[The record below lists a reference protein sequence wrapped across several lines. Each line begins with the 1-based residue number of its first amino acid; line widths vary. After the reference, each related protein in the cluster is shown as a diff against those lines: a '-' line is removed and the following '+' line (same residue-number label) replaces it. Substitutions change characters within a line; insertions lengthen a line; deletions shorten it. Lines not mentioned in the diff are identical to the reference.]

1 MALNTDIIL
10 SASSQLLKAATA
22 AKLQPQEED
31 EVNGFAN
38 LVNTNR
44 RLSNLNQQ
52 DARKEY
58 LGLDENIQT
67 VLKQWNPDAQY
78 VKEPETGV
86 FGTVKEKVLKPVL
99 EKVVDYSELLNQPY
113 RTLRVKQQRGL
124 GWADSWRL
132 AEGGNALFDLE
143 RESKVDAFYT
153 PSVAKIAKQLS
164 TGKTIGEIAATL
176 QTPEDFAEFKA
187 MLENSDPEKSKL
199 FKEAIAD
206 YDTAKISLGRDIF
219 VKPLSVDPG
228 DFGANRKIF
237 NRLSGAA
244 DLATQIFFDPLTYI
258 PLAGQAY
265 KASALS
271 IVKIIEQDIKSG
283 ARLDSI
289 AKAFDNP
296 IYGGKV
302 RRFFDTAGP
311 QIKVYAE
318 AADDATKAQVLGN
331 VRRQFG
337 ENLSVE
343 TLEQFAKHQVF
354 DAESAKSFLVQ
365 ADEADLLLQGR
376 QVKTVPTLPTYTV
389 FQDIKFNLRNA
400 VNSVTGVSKK
410 TPLKTLD
417 GEEITSGTQLLNKFI
432 DAGLDSDK
440 ISAVENIVKQQYSK
454 FDRFKRLFDIAPG
467 RMNIKYEYLYDK
479 TGKMVKDLG
488 LQSASQIRALA
499 RTAGFDDAWSDDI
512 SLTWIKATPGE
523 RKKMYDGIV
532 LSLANGMG
540 LLSTP
545 GGKDVFNRAYSALTK
560 QRYSTNIP
568 LTKELLDTLD
578 PSMQKFLKDFAG
590 ATDEALAA
598 GQRFDIDPSLMG
610 GSNSKAVAEWQLSDG
625 LRVPPIHEWQ
635 QYSLSNKNFLFRSMG
650 EFFNGKIATGL
661 VNGWTALTLL
671 PRLGIRS
678 ILEESMVFG
687 LTAPLKVIRDTMLY
701 GYKATRQIRK
711 YTGGDTKFYDVN
723 GLGIPTR
730 LIEKLTK
737 SGLSPE
743 DKIKLKTAT
752 KDEIADMIVKAQ
764 LQGRIVFKKGKAAKQ
779 FASDIDDFIKYGLG
793 HKYWD
798 DIRQRT
804 SSAFGTD
811 PIRTSGSNVPGAV
824 AKAEGNT
831 VSFNVNYE
839 EATKGLIRG
848 GQYVDVQ
855 YGTDQFYLNVL
866 DLIIKTT
873 EFSELGRL
881 AIKNIEDSKL
891 AIDNMVKY
899 LDENPEIAMRFA
911 NAEGVQKIDNRVLA
925 GRAYLNARIPFQTAN
940 GGLNMDLVSKIRK
953 PSEKTKG
960 VFDLVLEQNPN
971 FNKRYFNKTKPN
983 NIALVKTDFLDTVKE
998 YDRTLPRYAQSGSQ
1012 ERIDKIAK
1020 DLEEG
1025 KGFTDP
1031 VFLEYTVDDAGN
1043 LRLLLGEGNHRLAAA
1058 KQAGVEYIPVQLVR
1072 IEDLERVK
1080 NLIGKSPIQ
1089 RDKSGYLLGGVDPQ
1103 DLLPE
1108 NVVLKGQSDFNISS
1122 NDLTIEDLRSY
1133 RPEDMPTKILG
1144 QSYVNA
1150 PRNIGGVMENFVK
1163 YGYEWMDK
1171 QISTLVREPFF
1182 LANLSAYRGQLR
1194 GVQARKKNEL
1204 LAKGLNENVAEA
1216 TSRQYAEV
1224 LAEELAAKRTLQFV
1238 DNPEVRTNLAWSMRN
1253 FARFYRAQ
1261 EDFYRRAYRTI
1272 FKNPQS
1278 IVRMRLATDA
1288 LDHSG
1293 FVFQNDEP
1301 TLMGAGGGER
1311 YFVFPADQILSQAI
1325 SPITKVLTGKDF
1337 AMPMPLEFTGKIKM
1351 LTPSLDPESSIP
1363 AFSGPLAGITFV
1375 ALERM
1380 LPNFMGPIKD
1390 NLLQTTLG
1398 SYAKDVS
1405 WTDVALPSN
1414 VKRAI
1419 AAFDQDDQNS
1429 QFASA
1434 ARKSLA
1440 YYAANGQG
1448 LKPDTLDANGELTIV
1463 SERQKYEFTRKVE
1476 ATAMN
1481 VVVTRFFLGMI
1492 SPVAPQVG
1500 FGGDIPRYLKETGN
1514 VNFKSEFNKLV
1525 NEIAATG
1532 TDDVYNKALQQWTKI
1547 NPGLLAYTVGETSA
1561 NKIATVK
1568 KTKDAAAWV
1577 KSNRDLVKQY
1587 PEGSAFFIPFSG
1599 EFGFDEYAFL
1609 KREGYIESLPI
1620 EDFIKRVSIAEDYA
1634 GYKELQ
1640 TRYDEQ
1646 IESAATPSMR
1656 AYYRGLWKQEKEEF
1670 LRNKPLLVED
1680 LQSFEGDQK
1689 TRNAL
1694 DDLRRMID
1702 EGSAPKTA
1710 LTGKYGKMIEVFDN
1724 AELSLSVL
1732 TGNTRFQRNQ
1742 KERIRKAAM
1751 AQIEDIAAGDPQ
1763 AESAVRVLFKRLIGV

>member
-1 MALNTDIIL
+1 MALDADIIL

-22 AKLQPQEED
+22 AKLQPQEEE
-31 EVNGFAN
+31 EVNGIAQ

-67 VLKQWNPDAQY
+67 VLKQWNPEATY
-78 VKEPETGV
+78 VKEPELGL
-86 FGTVKEKVLKPVL
+86 FGTVKEKVLKPTF

-124 GWADSWRL
+124 GWAESWRL

-143 RESKVDAFYT
+143 RESKVDDFYT
-153 PSVAKIAKQLS
+153 PSIAKIAKQLS
-164 TGKTIGEIAATL
+164 TGKSIGEIASTL
-176 QTPEDFAEFKA
+176 ETPEEFAEFKA

-206 YDTAKISLGRDIF
+206 YDTAKISFGRDIF
-219 VKPLSVDPG
+219 VKPLNVDPG
-228 DFGANRKIF
+228 EFGSNRKIF
-237 NRLSGAA
+237 NRLSGAV
-244 DLATQIFFDPLTYI
+244 DLATQIFFDPITYI
-258 PLAGQAY
+258 PFAGQAY
-265 KASALS
+265 KASTLS
-271 IVKIIEQDIKSG
+271 IIKIIETDIKSG
-283 ARLDSI
+283 ARFDSI

-296 IYGGKV
+296 VYGGKV
-302 RRFFDTAGP
+302 RRFFDAAGP
-311 QIKVYAE
+311 QIKLYE
-318 AADDATKAQVLGN
+318 ETIDDVVKGQVFGN
-331 VRRQFG
+331 LRRQFG
-337 ENLSVE
+337 SDLTPE
-343 TLEQFAKHQVF
+343 TIQQFAKHKVF

-365 ADEADLLLQGR
+365 ADEADLLVQGK
-376 QVKTVPTLPTYTV
+376 QVKTVPVLPTYTV
-389 FQDIKFNLRNA
+389 FQDMKYNLRNA
-400 VNSVTGVSKK
+400 VNSVTGVNKRA
-410 TPLKTLD
+410 PLKTLD

-432 DAGLDSDK
+432 EAGLDSNK

-454 FDRFKRLFDIAPG
+454 FDRFKRLFEIAPG
-467 RMNIKYEYLYDK
+467 RMSIQYEYAYDK
-479 TGKMVKDLG
+479 TGKMIKDRG
-488 LQSASQIRALA
+488 LQSVPQIRALV
-499 RTAGFDDAWSDDI
+499 RSAGFDDAWSDDI
-512 SLTWIKATPGE
+512 SSAWTRATPGE
-523 RKKMYDGIV
+523 RKKMYDGII

-540 LLSTP
+540 LLATP
-545 GGKDVFNRAYSALTK
+545 GGKEVFNKAYNALTK
-560 QRYSTNIP
+560 QKYSTNIP
-568 LTKELLDTLD
+568 LTKELLETLD
-578 PSMQKFLKDFAG
+578 PTLQKFLKDFAG

-610 GSNSKAVAEWQLSDG
+610 GSSSKAVAEWQLSDG

-635 QYSLSNKNFLFRSMG
+635 QHSLSNRNFLFRSMG
-650 EFFNGKIATGL
+650 GFFNGKISSGL
-661 VNGWTALTLL
+661 VSGWVALTLL

-687 LTAPLKVIRDTMLY
+687 LTAPLNVIKNTMLY
-701 GYKATRQIRK
+701 GYKSVREIRR
-711 YTGGDTKFYDVN
+711 YTGGDVKVYDVN

-730 LIEKLTK
+730 LIDKLTK
-737 SGLSPE
+737 SGLTPE

-752 KDEIADMIVKAQ
+752 KDEIADMIIKAQ
-764 LQGRIVFKKGKAAKQ
+764 LQGRIVKKGKAAKQ
-779 FASDIDDFIKYGLG
+779 FASDIEDFIKYGLG
-793 HKYWD
+793 HKHWD

-804 SSAFGTD
+804 SYAFGTD
-811 PIRTSGSNVPGAV
+811 PIGTTSKNVPGTV
-824 AKAEGNT
+824 AKADNNT
-831 VSFNVNYE
+831 VAFNVNYE

-848 GQYVDVQ
+848 GEYVNVQ
-855 YGTDQFYLNVL
+855 FGTDQFYLNIL

-873 EFSELGRL
+873 EFSELGRI

-899 LDENPEIAMRFA
+899 LDNNPEIAMRFA

-925 GRAYLNARIPFQTAN
+925 GRAYLNARIPFQTSN
-940 GGLNMDLVSKIRK
+940 GGLNIDLVSKVRK
-953 PSEKTKG
+953 ADG
-960 VFDLVLEQNPN
+960 
-971 FNKRYFNKTKPN
+971 
-983 NIALVKTDFLDTVKE
+983 TV
-998 YDRTLPRYAQSGSQ
+998 
-1012 ERIDKIAK
+1012 
-1020 DLEEG
+1020 
-1025 KGFTDP
+1025 
-1031 VFLEYTVDDAGN
+1031 
-1043 LRLLLGEGNHRLAAA
+1043 
-1058 KQAGVEYIPVQLVR
+1058 
-1072 IEDLERVK
+1072 
-1080 NLIGKSPIQ
+1080 
-1089 RDKSGYLLGGVDPQ
+1089 
-1103 DLLPE
+1103 
-1108 NVVLKGQSDFNISS
+1108 SS
-1122 NDLTIEDLRSY
+1122 NDLTMEDLRSY
-1133 RPEDMPTKILG
+1133 RPENMPTVILG
-1144 QSYVNA
+1144 QSYVDA
-1150 PRNIGGVMENFVK
+1150 PKNIGGVFENFTK
-1163 YGYEWMDK
+1163 YGYDWMDK

-1194 GVQARKKNEL
+1194 GVQARKKREL
-1204 LAKGLNENVAEA
+1204 IASGLNENVAEA

-1224 LAEELAAKRTLQFV
+1224 IAEELAAKRTLQYV

-1261 EDFYRRAYRTI
+1261 EDFYRRAYRTV

-1293 FVFQNDEP
+1293 FVFQNDES
-1301 TLMGAGGGER
+1301 TLFGAGGGER
-1311 YFVFPADQILSQAI
+1311 YFVFPTDQILSQAI
-1325 SPITKVLTGKDF
+1325 SPITKILTGKDL

-1351 LTPSLDPESSIP
+1351 LTPSLDPEAAIP
-1363 AFSGPLAGITFV
+1363 AFSGPLAGITFK
-1375 ALERM
+1375 ALEGL

-1414 VKRAI
+1414 VKRFMS
-1419 AAFDQDDQNS
+1419 AFDQDDQDS

-1434 ARKSLA
+1434 ARKSMA
-1440 YYAANGQG
+1440 YYAANNQG
-1448 LKPDTLDANGELTIV
+1448 LKPDTRDANGDLTII
-1463 SERQKYEFTRKVE
+1463 SEQQKYDFTRMVE

-1481 VVVTRFFLGMI
+1481 IVVARFFLGVF

-1500 FGGDIPRYLKETGN
+1500 FGGDIPRYLKESGN

-1547 NPGLLAYTVGETSA
+1547 NPGLLAYSVGETDA

-1577 KSNRDLVKQY
+1577 KDNRDIIKQY

-1599 EFGFDEYAFL
+1599 EFGFDEYQFL
-1609 KREGYIESLPI
+1609 KREGYIEALPI

-1640 TRYDEQ
+1640 KQYDDK
-1646 IESAATPSMR
+1646 IENAVSPSMR
-1656 AYYRGLWKQEKEEF
+1656 AYYRELWKKEKEQF
-1670 LRNKPLLVED
+1670 LQNKPLLVED

-1694 DDLRRMID
+1694 DDLRRIIG
-1702 EGSAPKTA
+1702 EGSAPKVE
-1710 LTGKYGKMIEVFDN
+1710 LTNKYKNMIEIFDN

-1742 KERIRKAAM
+1742 KERIRKGAM
-1751 AQIEDIAAGDPQ
+1751 SQIEDIAAGDPQ
-1763 AESAVRVLFKRLIGV
+1763 AEAAVRVLFKRLIGV

>member
-1 MALNTDIIL
+1 MALDADIIL

-22 AKLQPQEED
+22 AKLQPQEEE
-31 EVNGFAN
+31 EVNGIAQ

-67 VLKQWNPDAQY
+67 VLKQWNPEATY
-78 VKEPETGV
+78 VKEPELGL
-86 FGTVKEKVLKPVL
+86 FGTVKEKVLKPTF

-124 GWADSWRL
+124 GWAESWRL

-143 RESKVDAFYT
+143 RESKVDDFYT
-153 PSVAKIAKQLS
+153 PSIAKIAKQLS
-164 TGKTIGEIAATL
+164 TGKSIGEIASTL
-176 QTPEDFAEFKA
+176 ETPEEFAEFKA

-206 YDTAKISLGRDIF
+206 YDTAKISFGRDIF
-219 VKPLSVDPG
+219 VKPLNVDPG
-228 DFGANRKIF
+228 EFGSNRKIF
-237 NRLSGAA
+237 NRLSGAV
-244 DLATQIFFDPLTYI
+244 DLATQIFFDPITYI
-258 PLAGQAY
+258 PFAGQAY
-265 KASALS
+265 KASTLS
-271 IVKIIEQDIKSG
+271 IIKIIETDIKSG
-283 ARLDSI
+283 ARFDSI

-296 IYGGKV
+296 VYGGKV
-302 RRFFDTAGP
+302 RRFFDAAGP
-311 QIKVYAE
+311 QIKLYE
-318 AADDATKAQVLGN
+318 ETIDDVVKGQVFGN
-331 VRRQFG
+331 LRRQFG
-337 ENLSVE
+337 SDLTPE
-343 TLEQFAKHQVF
+343 TIQQFAKHKVF

-365 ADEADLLLQGR
+365 ADEADLLVQGK
-376 QVKTVPTLPTYTV
+376 QVKTVPVLPTYTV
-389 FQDIKFNLRNA
+389 FQDMKYNLRNA
-400 VNSVTGVSKK
+400 VNSVTGVNKRA
-410 TPLKTLD
+410 PLKTLD

-432 DAGLDSDK
+432 EAGLDSNK

-454 FDRFKRLFDIAPG
+454 FDRFKRLFEIAPG
-467 RMNIKYEYLYDK
+467 RMSIQYEYTYDK
-479 TGKMVKDLG
+479 TGKMIKDRG
-488 LQSASQIRALA
+488 LQSVPQIRALV
-499 RTAGFDDAWSDDI
+499 RSAGFDDAWSDDI
-512 SLTWIKATPGE
+512 SSAWTRATPGE
-523 RKKMYDGIV
+523 RKKMYDGII

-540 LLSTP
+540 LLATP
-545 GGKDVFNRAYSALTK
+545 GGKEVFNKAYNALTK
-560 QRYSTNIP
+560 QKYSTNIP
-568 LTKELLDTLD
+568 LTKELLETLD
-578 PSMQKFLKDFAG
+578 PTLQKFLKDFAG

-610 GSNSKAVAEWQLSDG
+610 GSSSKAVAEWQLSDG

-635 QYSLSNKNFLFRSMG
+635 QHSLSNRNFLFRSMG
-650 EFFNGKIATGL
+650 GFFNGKISSGL
-661 VNGWTALTLL
+661 VSGWVALTLL

-687 LTAPLKVIRDTMLY
+687 LTAPLNVIKNTMLY
-701 GYKATRQIRK
+701 GYKSVREIRR
-711 YTGGDTKFYDVN
+711 YTGGDVKVYDVN

-730 LIEKLTK
+730 LIDKLTK
-737 SGLSPE
+737 SGLTPE

-752 KDEIADMIVKAQ
+752 KDEIADMIIKAQ
-764 LQGRIVFKKGKAAKQ
+764 LQGRIVKKGKAAKQ
-779 FASDIDDFIKYGLG
+779 FASDIEDFIKYGLG
-793 HKYWD
+793 HKHWD

-804 SSAFGTD
+804 SYAFGTD
-811 PIRTSGSNVPGAV
+811 PIGTTSKNVPGTV
-824 AKAEGNT
+824 AKADNNT
-831 VSFNVNYE
+831 VAFNVNYE

-848 GQYVDVQ
+848 GEYVNVQ
-855 YGTDQFYLNVL
+855 FGTDQFYLNIL

-873 EFSELGRL
+873 EFSELGRI

-899 LDENPEIAMRFA
+899 LDNNPEIAMRFA

-925 GRAYLNARIPFQTAN
+925 GRAYLNARIPFQTSN
-940 GGLNMDLVSKIRK
+940 GGLNIDLVSKVRK
-953 PSEKTKG
+953 ADG
-960 VFDLVLEQNPN
+960 
-971 FNKRYFNKTKPN
+971 
-983 NIALVKTDFLDTVKE
+983 TV
-998 YDRTLPRYAQSGSQ
+998 
-1012 ERIDKIAK
+1012 
-1020 DLEEG
+1020 
-1025 KGFTDP
+1025 
-1031 VFLEYTVDDAGN
+1031 
-1043 LRLLLGEGNHRLAAA
+1043 
-1058 KQAGVEYIPVQLVR
+1058 
-1072 IEDLERVK
+1072 
-1080 NLIGKSPIQ
+1080 
-1089 RDKSGYLLGGVDPQ
+1089 
-1103 DLLPE
+1103 
-1108 NVVLKGQSDFNISS
+1108 SS
-1122 NDLTIEDLRSY
+1122 NDLTMEDLRSY
-1133 RPEDMPTKILG
+1133 RPENMPTVILG
-1144 QSYVNA
+1144 QSYVDA
-1150 PRNIGGVMENFVK
+1150 PKNIGGVFENFTK
-1163 YGYEWMDK
+1163 YGYDWMDK

-1194 GVQARKKNEL
+1194 GVQARKKREL
-1204 LAKGLNENVAEA
+1204 IASGLNENVAEA

-1224 LAEELAAKRTLQFV
+1224 IAEELAAKRTLQYV

-1261 EDFYRRAYRTI
+1261 EDFYRRAYRTV

-1293 FVFQNDEP
+1293 FVFQNDES
-1301 TLMGAGGGER
+1301 TLFGAGGGER

-1325 SPITKVLTGKDF
+1325 SPITKIITGKDL

-1351 LTPSLDPESSIP
+1351 LTPSLDPEAAIP
-1363 AFSGPLAGITFV
+1363 AFSGPLAGITFK
-1375 ALERM
+1375 ALEGF

-1414 VKRAI
+1414 VKRFMS
-1419 AAFDQDDQNS
+1419 AFDQDDQDS

-1434 ARKSLA
+1434 ARKSMA

-1448 LKPDTLDANGELTIV
+1448 LKPDTRDAEGNLTII
-1463 SERQKYEFTRKVE
+1463 SEQQKYDFTRMVE

-1481 VVVTRFFLGMI
+1481 IVVARFFLGVF

-1500 FGGDIPRYLKETGN
+1500 FGGDIPKYLKESSN

-1547 NPGLLAYTVGETSA
+1547 NPGLLAYSVGETDA

-1577 KSNRDLVKQY
+1577 KDNRDIIKQY

-1599 EFGFDEYAFL
+1599 EFGFDEYQFL
-1609 KREGYIESLPI
+1609 KREGYIEALPI

-1640 TRYDEQ
+1640 KQYDDK
-1646 IESAATPSMR
+1646 IENAVSPSMR
-1656 AYYRGLWKQEKEEF
+1656 AYYRELWKKEKEQF
-1670 LRNKPLLVED
+1670 LQNKPLLVED

-1694 DDLRRMID
+1694 DDLRRIIG
-1702 EGSAPKTA
+1702 EGSAPKVE
-1710 LTGKYGKMIEVFDN
+1710 LTSKYKNMIEIFDN

-1742 KERIRKAAM
+1742 KERIRKGAM
-1751 AQIEDIAAGDPQ
+1751 SQIEDIAAGDPQ
-1763 AESAVRVLFKRLIGV
+1763 AEAAVRVLFKRLIGV

>member
-1 MALNTDIIL
+1 MALDADIIL

-22 AKLQPQEED
+22 AKLQPQEEE
-31 EVNGFAN
+31 EVNGIAQ

-67 VLKQWNPDAQY
+67 VLKQWNPEATY
-78 VKEPETGV
+78 VKEPELGL
-86 FGTVKEKVLKPVL
+86 FGAVKEKVLKPTF

-124 GWADSWRL
+124 GWAESWRL

-143 RESKVDAFYT
+143 RESKVDDFYT
-153 PSVAKIAKQLS
+153 PSIAKIAKQLS
-164 TGKTIGEIAATL
+164 TGKSIGEIASTL
-176 QTPEDFAEFKA
+176 ETPEEFAEFKA

-206 YDTAKISLGRDIF
+206 YDTAKISFGRDIF
-219 VKPLSVDPG
+219 VKPLNVDPG
-228 DFGANRKIF
+228 EFGSNRKIF
-237 NRLSGAA
+237 NRLSGAV
-244 DLATQIFFDPLTYI
+244 DLATQIFFDPITYI
-258 PLAGQAY
+258 PFAGQAY
-265 KASALS
+265 KASTLS
-271 IVKIIEQDIKSG
+271 IIKIIETDIKSG
-283 ARLDSI
+283 ARFDSI

-296 IYGGKV
+296 VYGGKV
-302 RRFFDTAGP
+302 RRFFDAAGP
-311 QIKVYAE
+311 QIKLYE
-318 AADDATKAQVLGN
+318 ETIDDVVKGQVFGN
-331 VRRQFG
+331 LRRQFG
-337 ENLSVE
+337 SDLTPE
-343 TLEQFAKHQVF
+343 TIQQFAKHKVF

-365 ADEADLLLQGR
+365 ADEADLLVQGK
-376 QVKTVPTLPTYTV
+376 QVKTVPVLPTYTV
-389 FQDIKFNLRNA
+389 FQDMKYNLRNA
-400 VNSVTGVSKK
+400 VNSVTGVNKRA
-410 TPLKTLD
+410 PLKTLD

-432 DAGLDSDK
+432 EAGLDSNK

-454 FDRFKRLFDIAPG
+454 FDRFKRLFEIAPG
-467 RMNIKYEYLYDK
+467 RMSIQYEYAYDK
-479 TGKMVKDLG
+479 TGKMIKDRG
-488 LQSASQIRALA
+488 LQSVPQIRALV
-499 RTAGFDDAWSDDI
+499 RSAGFDDAWSDDI
-512 SLTWIKATPGE
+512 SSAWTRATPGE
-523 RKKMYDGIV
+523 RKKMYDGII

-540 LLSTP
+540 LLATP
-545 GGKDVFNRAYSALTK
+545 GGKEVFNKAYNALTK
-560 QRYSTNIP
+560 QKYSTNIP
-568 LTKELLDTLD
+568 LTKELLETLD
-578 PSMQKFLKDFAG
+578 PTLQKFLKDFAG

-610 GSNSKAVAEWQLSDG
+610 GSSSKAVAEWQLSDG

-635 QYSLSNKNFLFRSMG
+635 QHSLSNRNFLFRSMG
-650 EFFNGKIATGL
+650 GFFNGKISNGL
-661 VNGWTALTLL
+661 VSGWVALTLL

-687 LTAPLKVIRDTMLY
+687 LTAPLNVIKNTMLY
-701 GYKATRQIRK
+701 GYKSVREIRR
-711 YTGGDTKFYDVN
+711 YTGGDVKVYDVN

-730 LIEKLTK
+730 LIDKLTK
-737 SGLSPE
+737 SGLTPE

-752 KDEIADMIVKAQ
+752 KDEIADMIIKAQ
-764 LQGRIVFKKGKAAKQ
+764 LQGRIVKKGKAAKQ
-779 FASDIDDFIKYGLG
+779 FASDIEDFIKYGLG
-793 HKYWD
+793 HKHWD

-804 SSAFGTD
+804 SYAFGTD
-811 PIRTSGSNVPGAV
+811 PIGTTSKNVPGTV
-824 AKAEGNT
+824 AKADNNT
-831 VSFNVNYE
+831 VAFNVNYE

-848 GQYVDVQ
+848 GEYVNVQ
-855 YGTDQFYLNVL
+855 FGTDQFYLNIL

-873 EFSELGRL
+873 EFSELGRI

-899 LDENPEIAMRFA
+899 LDNNPEIAMRFA

-925 GRAYLNARIPFQTAN
+925 GRAYLNARIPFQTSN
-940 GGLNMDLVSKIRK
+940 GGLNIDLVSKVRK
-953 PSEKTKG
+953 ADG
-960 VFDLVLEQNPN
+960 
-971 FNKRYFNKTKPN
+971 
-983 NIALVKTDFLDTVKE
+983 TV
-998 YDRTLPRYAQSGSQ
+998 
-1012 ERIDKIAK
+1012 
-1020 DLEEG
+1020 
-1025 KGFTDP
+1025 
-1031 VFLEYTVDDAGN
+1031 
-1043 LRLLLGEGNHRLAAA
+1043 
-1058 KQAGVEYIPVQLVR
+1058 
-1072 IEDLERVK
+1072 
-1080 NLIGKSPIQ
+1080 
-1089 RDKSGYLLGGVDPQ
+1089 
-1103 DLLPE
+1103 
-1108 NVVLKGQSDFNISS
+1108 SS
-1122 NDLTIEDLRSY
+1122 NDLTMEDLRSY
-1133 RPEDMPTKILG
+1133 RPENMPTVILG
-1144 QSYVNA
+1144 QSYVDA
-1150 PRNIGGVMENFVK
+1150 PKNIGGVFENFTK
-1163 YGYEWMDK
+1163 YGYDWMDK

-1194 GVQARKKNEL
+1194 GVQARKKREL
-1204 LAKGLNENVAEA
+1204 IASGLNENVAEA

-1224 LAEELAAKRTLQFV
+1224 IAEELAAKRTLQYV

-1261 EDFYRRAYRTI
+1261 EDFYRRAYRTV

-1293 FVFQNDEP
+1293 FVFQNDES
-1301 TLMGAGGGER
+1301 TLFGAGGGER
-1311 YFVFPADQILSQAI
+1311 YFVFPTDQILSQAI
-1325 SPITKVLTGKDF
+1325 SPITKILTGKDL

-1351 LTPSLDPESSIP
+1351 LTPSLDPEAAIP
-1363 AFSGPLAGITFV
+1363 AFSGPLAGITFK
-1375 ALERM
+1375 ALEGL

-1414 VKRAI
+1414 VKRFMS
-1419 AAFDQDDQNS
+1419 AFDQDDQDS

-1434 ARKSLA
+1434 ARKSMA

-1448 LKPDTLDANGELTIV
+1448 LKPDVRDAEGNLTII
-1463 SERQKYEFTRKVE
+1463 SEQQKYDFTRMVE

-1481 VVVTRFFLGMI
+1481 IVVARFFLGVF

-1500 FGGDIPRYLKETGN
+1500 FGGDIPRYLKESGN

-1547 NPGLLAYTVGETSA
+1547 NPGLLAYSVGETDA

-1577 KSNRDLVKQY
+1577 KDNRDIIKQY

-1599 EFGFDEYAFL
+1599 EFGFDEYQFL
-1609 KREGYIESLPI
+1609 KREGYIEALPI

-1640 TRYDEQ
+1640 KQYDDK
-1646 IESAATPSMR
+1646 IENAVSPSMR
-1656 AYYRGLWKQEKEEF
+1656 AYYRELWKKEKEQF
-1670 LRNKPLLVED
+1670 LQNKPLLVED

-1694 DDLRRMID
+1694 DDLRRIIG
-1702 EGSAPKTA
+1702 EGSAPKVE
-1710 LTGKYGKMIEVFDN
+1710 LTSKYKNMIEIFDN

-1742 KERIRKAAM
+1742 KERIRKGAM
-1751 AQIEDIAAGDPQ
+1751 SQIEDIAAGDPQ
-1763 AESAVRVLFKRLIGV
+1763 AEAAVRVLFKRLIGV

>member
-1 MALNTDIIL
+1 MALDADIIL

-22 AKLQPQEED
+22 AKLQPQEEE
-31 EVNGFAN
+31 EVNGIAQ

-67 VLKQWNPDAQY
+67 VLKQWNPEATY
-78 VKEPETGV
+78 VKEPELGL
-86 FGTVKEKVLKPVL
+86 FSTVKEKVLKPTF

-124 GWADSWRL
+124 GWAESWRL

-143 RESKVDAFYT
+143 RESKVDDFYT
-153 PSVAKIAKQLS
+153 PSIAKIAKQLS
-164 TGKTIGEIAATL
+164 TGKSIGEIASTL
-176 QTPEDFAEFKA
+176 ETPEEFAEFKA

-206 YDTAKISLGRDIF
+206 YDTAKISFGRDIF
-219 VKPLSVDPG
+219 VKPLNVDPG
-228 DFGANRKIF
+228 EFGSNRKIF
-237 NRLSGAA
+237 NRLSGAV
-244 DLATQIFFDPLTYI
+244 DLATQIFFDPITYI
-258 PLAGQAY
+258 PFAGQAY
-265 KASALS
+265 KASTLS
-271 IVKIIEQDIKSG
+271 IIKIIETDIKSG
-283 ARLDSI
+283 ARFDSI

-296 IYGGKV
+296 VYGGKV
-302 RRFFDTAGP
+302 RRFFDAAGP
-311 QIKVYAE
+311 QIKLYE
-318 AADDATKAQVLGN
+318 ETIDDVVKGQVFGN
-331 VRRQFG
+331 LRRQFG
-337 ENLSVE
+337 SDLTPE
-343 TLEQFAKHQVF
+343 TIQQFAKHKVF

-365 ADEADLLLQGR
+365 ADEADLLVQGK
-376 QVKTVPTLPTYTV
+376 QVKTVPVLPTYTV
-389 FQDIKFNLRNA
+389 FQDMKYNLRNA
-400 VNSVTGVSKK
+400 VNSVTGVNKRA
-410 TPLKTLD
+410 PLKTLD

-432 DAGLDSDK
+432 EAGLDSNK

-454 FDRFKRLFDIAPG
+454 FDRFKRLFEIAPG
-467 RMNIKYEYLYDK
+467 RMSIQYEYAYDK
-479 TGKMVKDLG
+479 TGKMIKDRG
-488 LQSASQIRALA
+488 LQSVPQIRALV
-499 RTAGFDDAWSDDI
+499 RSAGFDDAWSDDI
-512 SLTWIKATPGE
+512 SSAWTRATPGE
-523 RKKMYDGIV
+523 RKKMYDGII

-540 LLSTP
+540 LLATP
-545 GGKDVFNRAYSALTK
+545 GGKEVFNKAYNALTK
-560 QRYSTNIP
+560 QKYSTNIP
-568 LTKELLDTLD
+568 LTKELLETLD
-578 PSMQKFLKDFAG
+578 PTLQKFLKDFAG

-610 GSNSKAVAEWQLSDG
+610 GSSSKAVAEWQLSDG

-635 QYSLSNKNFLFRSMG
+635 QHSLSNRNFLFRSMG
-650 EFFNGKIATGL
+650 GFFNGKISSGL
-661 VNGWTALTLL
+661 VSGWVALTLL

-687 LTAPLKVIRDTMLY
+687 LTAPLNVIKNTMLY
-701 GYKATRQIRK
+701 GYKSVREIRR
-711 YTGGDTKFYDVN
+711 YTGGDVKVYDVN

-730 LIEKLTK
+730 LIDKLTK
-737 SGLSPE
+737 SGLTPE

-752 KDEIADMIVKAQ
+752 KDEIADMIIKAQ
-764 LQGRIVFKKGKAAKQ
+764 LQGRIVKKGKAAKQ
-779 FASDIDDFIKYGLG
+779 FASDIEDFIKYGLG
-793 HKYWD
+793 HKHWD

-804 SSAFGTD
+804 SYAFGTD
-811 PIRTSGSNVPGAV
+811 PIGTTSKNVPGTV
-824 AKAEGNT
+824 AKADNNT
-831 VSFNVNYE
+831 VAFNVNYE

-848 GQYVDVQ
+848 GEYVNVQ
-855 YGTDQFYLNVL
+855 FGTDQFYLNIL

-873 EFSELGRL
+873 EFSELGRI

-899 LDENPEIAMRFA
+899 LDNNPEIAMRFA

-925 GRAYLNARIPFQTAN
+925 GRAYLNARIPFQTSN
-940 GGLNMDLVSKIRK
+940 GGLNIDLVSKVRK
-953 PSEKTKG
+953 ADG
-960 VFDLVLEQNPN
+960 
-971 FNKRYFNKTKPN
+971 
-983 NIALVKTDFLDTVKE
+983 TV
-998 YDRTLPRYAQSGSQ
+998 
-1012 ERIDKIAK
+1012 
-1020 DLEEG
+1020 
-1025 KGFTDP
+1025 
-1031 VFLEYTVDDAGN
+1031 
-1043 LRLLLGEGNHRLAAA
+1043 
-1058 KQAGVEYIPVQLVR
+1058 
-1072 IEDLERVK
+1072 
-1080 NLIGKSPIQ
+1080 
-1089 RDKSGYLLGGVDPQ
+1089 
-1103 DLLPE
+1103 
-1108 NVVLKGQSDFNISS
+1108 SS
-1122 NDLTIEDLRSY
+1122 NDLTMEDLRSY
-1133 RPEDMPTKILG
+1133 RPENMPTVILG
-1144 QSYVNA
+1144 QSYVDA
-1150 PRNIGGVMENFVK
+1150 PKNIGGVFENFTK
-1163 YGYEWMDK
+1163 YGYDWMDK

-1194 GVQARKKNEL
+1194 GVQARKKREL
-1204 LAKGLNENVAEA
+1204 IASGLNENVAEA

-1224 LAEELAAKRTLQFV
+1224 IAEELAAKRTLQYV

-1261 EDFYRRAYRTI
+1261 EDFYRRAYRTV

-1293 FVFQNDEP
+1293 FVFQNDES
-1301 TLMGAGGGER
+1301 TLFGAGGGER
-1311 YFVFPADQILSQAI
+1311 YFVFPTDQILSQAI
-1325 SPITKVLTGKDF
+1325 SPITKILTGKDL

-1351 LTPSLDPESSIP
+1351 LTPSLDPEAAIP
-1363 AFSGPLAGITFV
+1363 AFSGPLAGITFK
-1375 ALERM
+1375 ALEGL

-1414 VKRAI
+1414 VKRFMS
-1419 AAFDQDDQNS
+1419 AFDQDDQDS

-1434 ARKSLA
+1434 ARKSMA

-1448 LKPDTLDANGELTIV
+1448 LKPDVRDANGDLTII
-1463 SERQKYEFTRKVE
+1463 SEQQKYDFTRMVE

-1481 VVVTRFFLGMI
+1481 IVVARFFLGVF

-1500 FGGDIPRYLKETGN
+1500 FGGDIPRYLKESGN

-1547 NPGLLAYTVGETSA
+1547 NPGLLAYSVGETDA

-1577 KSNRDLVKQY
+1577 KDNRDIIKQY

-1599 EFGFDEYAFL
+1599 EFGFDEYQFL
-1609 KREGYIESLPI
+1609 KREGYIEALPI

-1640 TRYDEQ
+1640 KQYDDK
-1646 IESAATPSMR
+1646 IENAVSPSMR
-1656 AYYRGLWKQEKEEF
+1656 AYYRELWKKEKEQF
-1670 LRNKPLLVED
+1670 LQNKPLLVED

-1694 DDLRRMID
+1694 DDLRRIIG
-1702 EGSAPKTA
+1702 EGSAPKVE
-1710 LTGKYGKMIEVFDN
+1710 LTSKYKNMIEIFDN

-1742 KERIRKAAM
+1742 KERIRKGAM
-1751 AQIEDIAAGDPQ
+1751 SQIEDIAAGDPQ
-1763 AESAVRVLFKRLIGV
+1763 AEAAVRVLFKRLIGV

>member
-1 MALNTDIIL
+1 MALDADIIL
-10 SASSQLLKAATA
+10 SASSQLLKAATS
-22 AKLQPQEED
+22 AKLQPQEKE

-44 RLSNLNQQ
+44 RLSNLGQQ

-143 RESKVDAFYT
+143 RETKVDAFYT
-153 PSVAKIAKQLS
+153 TSVAKIAKQLS

-219 VKPLSVDPG
+219 VKPLSIDPG
-228 DFGANRKIF
+228 DFGSNRKIF
-237 NRLSGAA
+237 NRLSGSV

-283 ARLDSI
+283 ARFESI

-311 QIKVYAE
+311 QIKLYAE
-318 AADDATKAQVLGN
+318 ATDKAVQAQVLGS

-337 ENLSVE
+337 ENLPIE
-343 TLEQFAKHQVF
+343 TLEQFAKHKVF

-365 ADEADLLLQGR
+365 ADETDLLLQGR
-376 QVKTVPTLPTYTV
+376 QVKTIPTLPTYTV

-400 VNSVTGVSKK
+400 VNSVTGVSRK

-417 GEEITSGTQLLNKFI
+417 GEEITSGGQLLNKFI
-432 DAGLDSDK
+432 EAGLDSDK

-454 FDRFKRLFDIAPG
+454 FDRFKRLFEIAPG

-479 TGKMVKDLG
+479 TGKIVKDLG
-488 LQSASQIRALA
+488 IQSASQIRALA

-545 GGKDVFNRAYSALTK
+545 GGKEVFNKAYNALTK
-560 QRYSTNIP
+560 QKYSTSIP
-568 LTKELLDTLD
+568 LTKDLLDTLD
-578 PSMQKFLKDFAG
+578 PSLQKFLKDFVG
-590 ATDEALAA
+590 ATDEALVA

-625 LRVPPIHEWQ
+625 LRIPPIHEWQ
-635 QYSLSNKNFLFRSMG
+635 QHSLSNKNFLFRSMG

-678 ILEESMVFG
+678 VLEESMVFG
-687 LTAPLKVIRDTMLY
+687 LTAPLKVIKDTMLY

-711 YTGGDTKFYDVN
+711 FTGGDAKYYDVN

-737 SGLSPE
+737 SGLTPE

-752 KDEIADMIVKAQ
+752 KDEIADMIIKAQ

-779 FASDIDDFIKYGLG
+779 FASDIEDFIKYGLG

-811 PIRTSGSNVPGAV
+811 PVKTSGSTVPGSV
-824 AKAEGNT
+824 AKIDGNT
-831 VSFNVNYE
+831 VAFNVDYE
-839 EATKGLIRG
+839 EATKNLIRG

-881 AIKNIEDSKL
+881 AIRNVEDSKL

-925 GRAYLNARIPFQTAN
+925 GRAYLNARIPFQTSN
-940 GGLNMDLVSKIRK
+940 GGLNIDLISKVRKADGSVS
-953 PSEKTKG
+953 
-960 VFDLVLEQNPN
+960 
-971 FNKRYFNKTKPN
+971 
-983 NIALVKTDFLDTVKE
+983 A
-998 YDRTLPRYAQSGSQ
+998 
-1012 ERIDKIAK
+1012 
-1020 DLEEG
+1020 
-1025 KGFTDP
+1025 
-1031 VFLEYTVDDAGN
+1031 
-1043 LRLLLGEGNHRLAAA
+1043 
-1058 KQAGVEYIPVQLVR
+1058 
-1072 IEDLERVK
+1072 
-1080 NLIGKSPIQ
+1080 
-1089 RDKSGYLLGGVDPQ
+1089 
-1103 DLLPE
+1103 
-1108 NVVLKGQSDFNISS
+1108 
-1122 NDLTIEDLRSY
+1122 NDLTLDDLRSY
-1133 RPEDMPTKILG
+1133 RAEDMPTKILG
-1144 QSYVNA
+1144 QSYVDA
-1150 PRNIGGVMENFVK
+1150 PRNIGGVFENFVK
-1163 YGYEWMDK
+1163 YGYNWMDK
-1171 QISTLVREPFF
+1171 QVSTLVREPFF

-1204 LAKGLNENVAEA
+1204 LAKGLSEDVAES
-1216 TSRQYAEV
+1216 TSRQYVEV
-1224 LAEELAAKRTLQFV
+1224 ISEELAAKRTLQYV
-1238 DNPEVRTNLAWSMRN
+1238 DNPEVRTNIAWSMRN

-1261 EDFYRRAYRTI
+1261 EDFYRRAYRI
-1272 FKNPQS
+1272 AFKNPES
-1278 IVRMRLATDA
+1278 LVRLRLATDA

-1325 SPITKVLTGKDF
+1325 SPITKILTGKDF

-1351 LTPSLDPESSIP
+1351 LTPSLDPEAAIP

-1375 ALERM
+1375 ALERI

-1398 SYAKDVS
+1398 SYSKDVS

-1414 VKRAI
+1414 LRRAI
-1419 AAFDQDDQNS
+1419 SAFDQDDKNS

-1448 LKPDTLDANGELTIV
+1448 LKPDTLDANGELTII
-1463 SERQKYEFTRKVE
+1463 SEKQKYEFTRKVE

-1481 VVVTRFFLGMI
+1481 VVVTRFFLGMF

-1500 FGGDIPRYLKETGN
+1500 FGGDIPKYLKETGN

-1547 NPGLLAYTVGETSA
+1547 NPGLLAYTVGETDA
-1561 NKIATVK
+1561 NKIATIK

-1577 KSNRDLVKQY
+1577 KGNKDLVKQY
-1587 PEGSAFFIPFSG
+1587 PEGSAFFVPFSG

-1656 AYYRGLWKQEKEEF
+1656 TYYRGLWKQEKEEF

-1680 LQSFEGDQK
+1680 LQSFEGEQK

-1710 LTGKYGKMIEVFDN
+1710 LTGKYGSMIEVFDN

-1763 AESAVRVLFKRLIGV
+1763 AESAVRVLFKRLMGV

>member
-1 MALNTDIIL
+1 MALDADIIL

-22 AKLQPQEED
+22 AKLQPQEEE
-31 EVNGFAN
+31 EVNGIAQ

-67 VLKQWNPDAQY
+67 VLKQWNPEATY
-78 VKEPETGV
+78 VKEPELGL
-86 FGTVKEKVLKPVL
+86 FGTVKEKVLKPTF

-124 GWADSWRL
+124 GWAESWRL

-143 RESKVDAFYT
+143 RESKVDDFYT
-153 PSVAKIAKQLS
+153 PSIAKIAKQLS
-164 TGKTIGEIAATL
+164 TGKTIGEIASTL
-176 QTPEDFAEFKA
+176 ETPEEFAEFKA

-206 YDTAKISLGRDIF
+206 YDTAKISFGRDIF
-219 VKPLSVDPG
+219 VKPLNVDPG
-228 DFGANRKIF
+228 EFGSNRKIF
-237 NRLSGAA
+237 NRLSGAV
-244 DLATQIFFDPLTYI
+244 DLATQIFFDPITYI
-258 PLAGQAY
+258 PFAGQAY
-265 KASALS
+265 KASTLS
-271 IVKIIEQDIKSG
+271 IIKIIETDIKSG
-283 ARLDSI
+283 ARFDSI

-296 IYGGKV
+296 VYGGKV
-302 RRFFDTAGP
+302 RRFFDAAGP
-311 QIKVYAE
+311 QIKLYE
-318 AADDATKAQVLGN
+318 ETIDDVVKGQVFGN
-331 VRRQFG
+331 LRRQFG
-337 ENLSVE
+337 SDLTPE
-343 TLEQFAKHQVF
+343 TIQQFAKHKVF

-365 ADEADLLLQGR
+365 ADEADLLVQGK
-376 QVKTVPTLPTYTV
+376 QVKTVPVLPTYTV
-389 FQDIKFNLRNA
+389 FQDMKYNLRNA
-400 VNSVTGVSKK
+400 VNSVTGVNKRA
-410 TPLKTLD
+410 PLKTLD

-432 DAGLDSDK
+432 EAGLDSNK

-454 FDRFKRLFDIAPG
+454 FDRFKRLFEIAPG
-467 RMNIKYEYLYDK
+467 RMSIQYEYAYDK
-479 TGKMVKDLG
+479 TGKMIKDRG
-488 LQSASQIRALA
+488 LQSVPQIRALV
-499 RTAGFDDAWSDDI
+499 RSAGFDDAWSDDI
-512 SLTWIKATPGE
+512 SSAWTRATPGE
-523 RKKMYDGIV
+523 RKKMYDGII

-540 LLSTP
+540 LLATP
-545 GGKDVFNRAYSALTK
+545 GGKEVFNKAYNALTK
-560 QRYSTNIP
+560 QKYSTNIP
-568 LTKELLDTLD
+568 LTKELLETLD
-578 PSMQKFLKDFAG
+578 PTLQKFLKDFAG

-610 GSNSKAVAEWQLSDG
+610 GSSSKAVAEWQLSDG

-635 QYSLSNKNFLFRSMG
+635 QHSLSNRNFLFRSMG
-650 EFFNGKIATGL
+650 GFFNGKISSGL
-661 VNGWTALTLL
+661 VSGWVALTLL

-687 LTAPLKVIRDTMLY
+687 LTAPLNVIKNTMLY
-701 GYKATRQIRK
+701 GYKSVREIRR
-711 YTGGDTKFYDVN
+711 YTGGDVKVYDVN

-730 LIEKLTK
+730 LIDKLTK
-737 SGLSPE
+737 SGLTPE

-752 KDEIADMIVKAQ
+752 KDEIADMIIKAQ
-764 LQGRIVFKKGKAAKQ
+764 LQGRIVKKGKAAKQ
-779 FASDIDDFIKYGLG
+779 FASDIEDFIKYGLG
-793 HKYWD
+793 HKHWD

-804 SSAFGTD
+804 SYAFGTD
-811 PIRTSGSNVPGAV
+811 PIGTTSKNVPGTV
-824 AKAEGNT
+824 AKADNNT
-831 VSFNVNYE
+831 VAFNVNYE

-848 GQYVDVQ
+848 GEYVNVQ
-855 YGTDQFYLNVL
+855 FGTDQFYLNIL

-873 EFSELGRL
+873 EFSELGRI

-899 LDENPEIAMRFA
+899 LDNNPEIAMRFA

-925 GRAYLNARIPFQTAN
+925 GRAYLNARIPFQTSN
-940 GGLNMDLVSKIRK
+940 GGLNIDLVSKVRK
-953 PSEKTKG
+953 ADG
-960 VFDLVLEQNPN
+960 
-971 FNKRYFNKTKPN
+971 
-983 NIALVKTDFLDTVKE
+983 TV
-998 YDRTLPRYAQSGSQ
+998 
-1012 ERIDKIAK
+1012 
-1020 DLEEG
+1020 
-1025 KGFTDP
+1025 
-1031 VFLEYTVDDAGN
+1031 
-1043 LRLLLGEGNHRLAAA
+1043 
-1058 KQAGVEYIPVQLVR
+1058 
-1072 IEDLERVK
+1072 
-1080 NLIGKSPIQ
+1080 
-1089 RDKSGYLLGGVDPQ
+1089 
-1103 DLLPE
+1103 
-1108 NVVLKGQSDFNISS
+1108 SS
-1122 NDLTIEDLRSY
+1122 NDLTMEDLRSY
-1133 RPEDMPTKILG
+1133 RPENMPTVILG
-1144 QSYVNA
+1144 QSYVDA
-1150 PRNIGGVMENFVK
+1150 PKNIGGVFENFTK
-1163 YGYEWMDK
+1163 YGYDWMDK

-1194 GVQARKKNEL
+1194 GVQARKKREL
-1204 LAKGLNENVAEA
+1204 IASGLNENVAEA

-1224 LAEELAAKRTLQFV
+1224 IAEELAAKRTLQYV
-1238 DNPEVRTNLAWSMRN
+1238 DNPEIRTNLAWSMRN

-1261 EDFYRRAYRTI
+1261 EDFYRRAYRTV

-1293 FVFQNDEP
+1293 FVFQNDES
-1301 TLMGAGGGER
+1301 TLFGAGGGER
-1311 YFVFPADQILSQAI
+1311 YFVFPTDQILSQAI
-1325 SPITKVLTGKDF
+1325 SPITKILTGKDL

-1351 LTPSLDPESSIP
+1351 LTPSLDPEAAIP
-1363 AFSGPLAGITFV
+1363 AFSGPLAGITFK
-1375 ALERM
+1375 ALEGL

-1414 VKRAI
+1414 VKRFMS
-1419 AAFDQDDQNS
+1419 AFDQDDQDS

-1434 ARKSLA
+1434 ARKSMA

-1448 LKPDTLDANGELTIV
+1448 LKPDVRDAEGNLTII
-1463 SERQKYEFTRKVE
+1463 SEQQKYDFTRMVE

-1481 VVVTRFFLGMI
+1481 IVVARFFLGVF

-1500 FGGDIPRYLKETGN
+1500 FGGDIPRYLKESGN

-1547 NPGLLAYTVGETSA
+1547 NPGLLAYSVGETDA

-1577 KSNRDLVKQY
+1577 KDNRDIIKQY

-1599 EFGFDEYAFL
+1599 EFGFDEYQFL
-1609 KREGYIESLPI
+1609 KREGYIEALPI

-1640 TRYDEQ
+1640 KQYDDK
-1646 IESAATPSMR
+1646 IENAVSPSMR
-1656 AYYRGLWKQEKEEF
+1656 AYYRELWKKEKEQF
-1670 LRNKPLLVED
+1670 LQNKPLLVED

-1694 DDLRRMID
+1694 DDLRRIIS
-1702 EGSAPKTA
+1702 EGSAPKVE
-1710 LTGKYGKMIEVFDN
+1710 LTSKYKNMIEIFDN

-1742 KERIRKAAM
+1742 KERIRKGAM
-1751 AQIEDIAAGDPQ
+1751 SQIEDIAAGDPQ
-1763 AESAVRVLFKRLIGV
+1763 AEAAVRVLFKRLIGV

>member
-1 MALNTDIIL
+1 MALDADIIL

-22 AKLQPQEED
+22 AKLQPQEEE
-31 EVNGFAN
+31 EVNGIAQ

-67 VLKQWNPDAQY
+67 VLKQWNPEATY
-78 VKEPETGV
+78 VKEPELGL
-86 FGTVKEKVLKPVL
+86 FSTVKEKVLKPTF

-124 GWADSWRL
+124 GWAESWRL

-143 RESKVDAFYT
+143 RESKVDDFYT
-153 PSVAKIAKQLS
+153 PSIAKIAKQLS
-164 TGKTIGEIAATL
+164 TGKSIGEIASTL
-176 QTPEDFAEFKA
+176 ETPEEFAEFKA

-206 YDTAKISLGRDIF
+206 YDTAKISFGRDIF
-219 VKPLSVDPG
+219 VKPLNVDPG
-228 DFGANRKIF
+228 EFGSNRKIF
-237 NRLSGAA
+237 NRLSGAV
-244 DLATQIFFDPLTYI
+244 DLATQIFFDPITYI
-258 PLAGQAY
+258 PFAGQAY
-265 KASALS
+265 KASTLS
-271 IVKIIEQDIKSG
+271 IIKIIETDIKSG
-283 ARLDSI
+283 ARFDSI

-296 IYGGKV
+296 VYGGKV
-302 RRFFDTAGP
+302 RRFFDAAGP
-311 QIKVYAE
+311 QIKLYE
-318 AADDATKAQVLGN
+318 ETIDDVVKGQVFGN
-331 VRRQFG
+331 LRRQFG
-337 ENLSVE
+337 SDLTPE
-343 TLEQFAKHQVF
+343 TIQQFAKHKVF

-365 ADEADLLLQGR
+365 ADEADLLVQGK
-376 QVKTVPTLPTYTV
+376 QVKTVPVLPTYTV
-389 FQDIKFNLRNA
+389 FQDMKYNLRNA
-400 VNSVTGVSKK
+400 VNSVTGVNKRA
-410 TPLKTLD
+410 PLKTLD

-432 DAGLDSDK
+432 EAGLDSNK

-454 FDRFKRLFDIAPG
+454 FDRFKRLFEIAPG
-467 RMNIKYEYLYDK
+467 RMSIQYEYTYDK
-479 TGKMVKDLG
+479 TGKMIKDRG
-488 LQSASQIRALA
+488 LQSVPQIRALV
-499 RTAGFDDAWSDDI
+499 RSAGFDDAWSDDI
-512 SLTWIKATPGE
+512 SSAWTRATPGE
-523 RKKMYDGIV
+523 RKKMYDGII

-540 LLSTP
+540 LLATP
-545 GGKDVFNRAYSALTK
+545 GGKEVFNKAYNALTK
-560 QRYSTNIP
+560 QKYSTNIP
-568 LTKELLDTLD
+568 LTKELLETLD
-578 PSMQKFLKDFAG
+578 PTLQKFLKDFAG

-610 GSNSKAVAEWQLSDG
+610 GSSSKAVAEWQLSDG

-635 QYSLSNKNFLFRSMG
+635 QHSLSNRNFLFRSMG
-650 EFFNGKIATGL
+650 GFFNGKISSGL
-661 VNGWTALTLL
+661 VSGWVALTLL

-687 LTAPLKVIRDTMLY
+687 LTAPLNVIKNTMLY
-701 GYKATRQIRK
+701 GYKSVREIRR
-711 YTGGDTKFYDVN
+711 YTGGDVKVYDVN

-730 LIEKLTK
+730 LIDKLTK
-737 SGLSPE
+737 SGLTPE

-752 KDEIADMIVKAQ
+752 KDEIADMIIKAQ
-764 LQGRIVFKKGKAAKQ
+764 LQGRIVKKGKAAKQ
-779 FASDIDDFIKYGLG
+779 FASDIEDFIKYGLG
-793 HKYWD
+793 HKHWD

-804 SSAFGTD
+804 SYAFGTD
-811 PIRTSGSNVPGAV
+811 PIGTTSKNVPGTV
-824 AKAEGNT
+824 AKADNNT
-831 VSFNVNYE
+831 VAFNVNYE

-848 GQYVDVQ
+848 GEYVNVQ
-855 YGTDQFYLNVL
+855 FGTDQFYLNIL

-873 EFSELGRL
+873 EFSELGRI

-899 LDENPEIAMRFA
+899 LDNNPEIAMRFA

-925 GRAYLNARIPFQTAN
+925 GRAYLNARIPFQTSN
-940 GGLNMDLVSKIRK
+940 GGLNIDLVSKVRK
-953 PSEKTKG
+953 ADG
-960 VFDLVLEQNPN
+960 
-971 FNKRYFNKTKPN
+971 
-983 NIALVKTDFLDTVKE
+983 TV
-998 YDRTLPRYAQSGSQ
+998 
-1012 ERIDKIAK
+1012 
-1020 DLEEG
+1020 
-1025 KGFTDP
+1025 
-1031 VFLEYTVDDAGN
+1031 
-1043 LRLLLGEGNHRLAAA
+1043 
-1058 KQAGVEYIPVQLVR
+1058 
-1072 IEDLERVK
+1072 
-1080 NLIGKSPIQ
+1080 
-1089 RDKSGYLLGGVDPQ
+1089 
-1103 DLLPE
+1103 
-1108 NVVLKGQSDFNISS
+1108 SS
-1122 NDLTIEDLRSY
+1122 NDLTMEDLRSY
-1133 RPEDMPTKILG
+1133 RPENMPTVILG
-1144 QSYVNA
+1144 QSYVDA
-1150 PRNIGGVMENFVK
+1150 PKNIGGVFENFTK
-1163 YGYEWMDK
+1163 YGYDWMDK

-1194 GVQARKKNEL
+1194 GVQARKKREL
-1204 LAKGLNENVAEA
+1204 IASGLNENVAEA

-1224 LAEELAAKRTLQFV
+1224 IAEELAAKRTLQYV

-1261 EDFYRRAYRTI
+1261 EDFYRRAYRTV

-1293 FVFQNDEP
+1293 FVFQNDES
-1301 TLMGAGGGER
+1301 TLFGAGGGER
-1311 YFVFPADQILSQAI
+1311 YFVFPTDQILSQAI
-1325 SPITKVLTGKDF
+1325 SPITKILTGKDL

-1351 LTPSLDPESSIP
+1351 LTPSLDPEAAIP
-1363 AFSGPLAGITFV
+1363 AFSGPLAGITFK
-1375 ALERM
+1375 ALEGL

-1414 VKRAI
+1414 VKRFMS
-1419 AAFDQDDQNS
+1419 AFDQDDQDS

-1434 ARKSLA
+1434 ARKSMA

-1448 LKPDTLDANGELTIV
+1448 LKPDVRDANGDLTII
-1463 SERQKYEFTRKVE
+1463 SEQQKYDFTRMVE

-1481 VVVTRFFLGMI
+1481 IVVARFFLGVF

-1500 FGGDIPRYLKETGN
+1500 FGGDIPRYLKESGN

-1547 NPGLLAYTVGETSA
+1547 NPGLLAYSVGETDA

-1577 KSNRDLVKQY
+1577 KDNRDIIKQY

-1599 EFGFDEYAFL
+1599 EFGFDEYQFL
-1609 KREGYIESLPI
+1609 KREGYIEALPI

-1640 TRYDEQ
+1640 KQYDDK
-1646 IESAATPSMR
+1646 IENAVSPSMR
-1656 AYYRGLWKQEKEEF
+1656 AYYRELWKKEKEQF
-1670 LRNKPLLVED
+1670 LQNKPLLVED

-1694 DDLRRMID
+1694 DDLRRIIG
-1702 EGSAPKTA
+1702 EGSAPKVE
-1710 LTGKYGKMIEVFDN
+1710 LTSKYKNMIEIFDN

-1742 KERIRKAAM
+1742 KERIRKGAM
-1751 AQIEDIAAGDPQ
+1751 SQIEDIAAGDPQ
-1763 AESAVRVLFKRLIGV
+1763 AEAAVRVLFKRLIGV

>member
-22 AKLQPQEED
+22 AKLQPQEEE

-58 LGLDENIQT
+58 LGLDENIQS

-86 FGTVKEKVLKPVL
+86 FGTVKQKVLKPVL

-143 RESKVDAFYT
+143 RETKVDSFYA

-164 TGKTIGEIAATL
+164 TGKTIGEIASTL
-176 QTPEDFAEFKA
+176 QTPEEFAEFKA

-219 VKPLSVDPG
+219 VKPLSIDPG
-228 DFGANRKIF
+228 DFGSNRKIF
-237 NRLSGAA
+237 NRLSGAV

-271 IVKIIEQDIKSG
+271 VVKIIETDIASG
-283 ARLDSI
+283 ARFDSI

-311 QIKVYAE
+311 QIKTYAE
-318 AADDATKAQVLGN
+318 ATDGAVKAQVLGN

-343 TLEQFAKHQVF
+343 TLEQFAKHKVF

-365 ADEADLLLQGR
+365 ADEADLLVQGR

-400 VNSVTGVSKK
+400 VNSVTGVNKRA
-410 TPLKTLD
+410 PFKTLD
-417 GEEITSGTQLLNKFI
+417 GEEITSGAQLLNKFI
-432 DAGLDSDK
+432 EAGLDSDK

-454 FDRFKRLFDIAPG
+454 FDRFKNLFEIAPS
-467 RMNIKYEYLYDK
+467 RMNIQYEYLYDE

-488 LQSASQIRALA
+488 IASASQIRALA

-545 GGKDVFNRAYSALTK
+545 GGKEVFNKSYNALTK
-560 QRYSTNIP
+560 QKYSTNIP
-568 LTKELLDTLD
+568 LTKELLDSLD

-635 QYSLSNKNFLFRSMG
+635 QHSLSNKNFLFRSMG
-650 EFFNGKIATGL
+650 EFFNGKIASGL
-661 VNGWTALTLL
+661 VNGWVALTLL

-678 ILEESMVFG
+678 VLEESMVFG
-687 LTAPLKVIRDTMLY
+687 LTAPLNVIKNTMLY
-701 GYKATRQIRK
+701 GYKASRQIHK
-711 YTGGDTKFYDVN
+711 YIGGDTKFYDVN

-737 SGLSPE
+737 SGLSDA
-743 DKIKLKTAT
+743 DKAKLKTAT
-752 KDEIADMIVKAQ
+752 KDEIADMIIKAQ
-764 LQGRIVFKKGKAAKQ
+764 LQGRIVFKKGKAAQQ
-779 FASDIDDFIKYGLG
+779 FASDIEDFIKYGLG

-804 SSAFGTD
+804 SSAFG
-811 PIRTSGSNVPGAV
+811 INALRTPGSNVPGSV
-824 AKAEGNT
+824 AKTDANT
-831 VSFNVNYE
+831 VVFNVSWE
-839 EATKGLIRG
+839 EATKNKIRG
-848 GQYVDVQ
+848 GQYFDRLQ
-855 YGTDQFYLNVL
+855 DNTDEFYLDVL

-881 AIKNIEDSKL
+881 AIRNIEDSKL

-899 LDENPEIAMRFA
+899 LDNNPKIAMRFA
-911 NAEGVQKIDNRVLA
+911 NSEGVEKIDNRVLA
-925 GRAYLNARIPFQTAN
+925 GRAYLNARIPFQTVN
-940 GGLNMDLVSKIRK
+940 GSLNMDLVSKVRK
-953 PSEKTKG
+953 
-960 VFDLVLEQNPN
+960 
-971 FNKRYFNKTKPN
+971 
-983 NIALVKTDFLDTVKE
+983 
-998 YDRTLPRYAQSGSQ
+998 
-1012 ERIDKIAK
+1012 
-1020 DLEEG
+1020 
-1025 KGFTDP
+1025 
-1031 VFLEYTVDDAGN
+1031 
-1043 LRLLLGEGNHRLAAA
+1043 
-1058 KQAGVEYIPVQLVR
+1058 
-1072 IEDLERVK
+1072 
-1080 NLIGKSPIQ
+1080 
-1089 RDKSGYLLGGVDPQ
+1089 
-1103 DLLPE
+1103 
-1108 NVVLKGQSDFNISS
+1108 SDGTISS
-1122 NDLTIEDLRSY
+1122 NDLTIDDLRSY
-1133 RPEDMPTKILG
+1133 RSEDLPSKILG
-1144 QSYVNA
+1144 QSYVPA
-1150 PRNIGGVMENFVK
+1150 PKNIGGVFENFTK

-1194 GVQARKKNEL
+1194 GVQARKKKEL
-1204 LAKGLNENVAEA
+1204 LASGLSENVAEA

-1224 LAEELAAKRTLQFV
+1224 IAEELAAKRTLQYV

-1261 EDFYRRAYRTI
+1261 EDFYRRAYRTV

-1337 AMPMPLEFTGKIKM
+1337 AVPMPLEFTGKIKM

-1390 NLLQTTLG
+1390 NFLQTTLG
-1398 SYAKDVS
+1398 SFAKDVS

-1414 VKRAI
+1414 LKRAI
-1419 AAFDQDDQNS
+1419 AAFDQDDKNS

-1448 LKPDTLDANGELTIV
+1448 LKPDTLDANGELTII
-1463 SERQKYEFTRKVE
+1463 SEQQKYEFTRKVE

-1481 VVVTRFFLGMI
+1481 VVVTRFFLGMF

-1561 NKIATVK
+1561 NKIATIK
-1568 KTKDAAAWV
+1568 KTKDAASWV
-1577 KSNRDLVKQY
+1577 KNNRDLVKQY
-1587 PEGSAFFIPFSG
+1587 PEGSAFFVPFSG

-1634 GYKELQ
+1634 SYKELQ
-1640 TRYDEQ
+1640 KQYDEK
-1646 IESAATPSMR
+1646 IDSTNVPSMR
-1656 AYYRGLWKQEKEEF
+1656 AYYRELWKKEKEEF
-1670 LRNKPLLVED
+1670 LMNKPLLVED

-1710 LTGKYGKMIEVFDN
+1710 LTGKYGSMIEVFDN